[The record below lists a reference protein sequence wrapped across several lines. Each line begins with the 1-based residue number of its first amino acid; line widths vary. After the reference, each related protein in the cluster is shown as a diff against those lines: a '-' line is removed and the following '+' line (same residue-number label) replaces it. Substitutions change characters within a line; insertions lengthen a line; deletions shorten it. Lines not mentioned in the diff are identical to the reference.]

1 MNQTR
6 RLAPL
11 GQDKEEEEEEIE
23 RADLASKVATRSLRR
38 ILVIITKEQNILAIL
53 TGP

>member
-23 RADLASKVATRSLRR
+23 RADLASKVASLRR
-38 ILVIITKEQNILAIL
+38 ILVIITKEQNIFAIL